1 MQLILVRHGLPEN
14 AHTRDA
20 SNPPLSEAGR
30 VQAAQTCERLAREP
44 IDAIY
49 ASTLH
54 RAVQSGEPLA
64 AALGLPISQL
74 ADIGEVDNGEDLYI
88 SPEAIKAAGEWDE
101 FLRDPIRYYGHD
113 EAEFRARVLG
123 GFETIFNAVAGRR
136 VAIFTHGFPI
146 NILLA
151 HALGLTGIANFVPRN
166 GSITRLMGD
175 RLGNLQVLSI
185 NETSHFSKEVV
196 R

>member
-20 SNPPLSEAGR
+20 SNPPLSPVGR
-30 VQAAQTCERLAREP
+30 MQAEQTCVRLAREP
-44 IDAIY
+44 IDAIF

-54 RAVQSGEPLA
+54 RAVQSGEPLSQRT
-64 AALGLPISQL
+64 GLPITQIV
-74 ADIGEVDNGEDLYI
+74 DIGEIDSGEDIYI
-88 SPEAIKAAGEWDE
+88 SPEAIKAAGDWDE

-113 EAEFRARVLG
+113 EAEFRARVIG
-123 GFETIFNAVAGRR
+123 GFEEIVMTTAGRR

-146 NILLA
+146 NILLS
-151 HALGLTGIANFVPRN
+151 HALGLQGIANFVPRN
-166 GSITRLMGD
+166 GSITRLIGTD
-175 RLGNLQVLSI
+175 LNTLQVISV
-185 NETSHFSKEVV
+185 NETSHLGMELE

>member
-1 MQLILVRHGLPEN
+1 MQLILVRHGVPEN

-30 VQAAQTCERLAREP
+30 LQASQTCERLAREP

-54 RAVQSGEPLA
+54 RAVQSGEPLS
-64 AALGLPISQL
+64 AALDLPISQI
-74 ADIGEVDNGEDLYI
+74 AEIGEVDNGEDLYI
-88 SPEAIKAAGEWDE
+88 SPEAIKAAGEWEE

-113 EAEFRARVLG
+113 EGEFRARVLG
-123 GFETIFNAVAGRR
+123 GFETILAAGAGRR

-146 NILLA
+146 NILLS

-166 GSITRLMGD
+166 GSITRLMGK
-175 RLGNLQVLSI
+175 RLDELHVLSV

>member
-20 SNPPLSEAGR
+20 SNPPLSAVGR
-30 VQAAQTCERLAREP
+30 MQTGQSCERLAREP

-49 ASTLH
+49 ASTLI

-64 AALGLPISQL
+64 AALNLPIIQL
-74 ADIGEVDNGEDLYI
+74 AEIGEVDNGEDLYI

-113 EAEFRARVLG
+113 EGEFRARVLG
-123 GFETIFNAVAGRR
+123 GFKAILESGAGRR
-136 VAIFTHGFPI
+136 VAAFTHGFPI
-146 NILLA
+146 NILLS
-151 HALGLTGIANFVPRN
+151 HVLGLTGIANFVPRN
-166 GSITRLMGD
+166 GSITRLMGESLD
-175 RLGNLQVLSI
+175 SLQVLSI
-185 NETSHFSKEVV
+185 NETSHFTKEVA

>member
-20 SNPPLSEAGR
+20 SNPPLSAVGR
-30 VQAAQTCERLAREP
+30 TQTEQSCERLAREP

-49 ASTLH
+49 ASTLT
-54 RAVQSGEPLA
+54 RAVQSAEPLA
-64 AALGLPISQL
+64 AALNLPVTQM
-74 ADIGEVDNGEDLYI
+74 AEIGEVDNGEDLYI
-88 SPEAIKAAGEWDE
+88 SPEAIKAAGEWEE

-113 EAEFRARVLG
+113 EGEFRARVLG
-123 GFETIFNAVAGRR
+123 GFEAILEAKAGRR

-146 NILLA
+146 NILLT
-151 HALGLTGIANFVPRN
+151 HALGLNGIANFVPRN
-166 GSITRLMGD
+166 GSITRLTGE
-175 RLGNLQVLSI
+175 RLDNLQVLSV